1 MLFFTVT
8 RFPASVHI
16 IDVDTSAEKKKSEEE
31 GFTQRGT
38 LTKLHHSPVTT
49 VSVILLLQ
57 CDYYN
62 WGHFSR
68 QSWLIVRK
76 KNSKLLEALKI

>member
-16 IDVDTSAEKKKSEEE
+16 IDVDVSAEKKVRR
-31 GFTQRGT
+31 RGVYEKG
-38 LTKLHHSPVTT
+38 LTKLHHHHLPVTT

-68 QSWLIVRK
+68 QS
-76 KNSKLLEALKI
+76 

>member
-8 RFPASVHI
+8 RFPASVHT
-16 IDVDTSAEKKKSEEE
+16 IDVDASAEKKIQKK
-31 GFTQRGT
+31 RGLRKVKG

-68 QSWLIVRK
+68 QS
-76 KNSKLLEALKI
+76 